1 MKVGKEQEEAPE
13 CLFSGSRAAATAR
26 VRQLT
31 FPTTYPVLSEAG
43 VRGQGGLGHMDVGQE
58 DQLELQPGVG
68 TGMVEEADIL
78 CLEERHRDSQPG
90 RGLL

>member
-1 MKVGKEQEEAPE
+1 
-13 CLFSGSRAAATAR
+13 
-26 VRQLT
+26 
-31 FPTTYPVLSEAG
+31 
-43 VRGQGGLGHMDVGQE
+43 MDVGQE

-90 RGLL
+90 QGLL